1 MSALP
6 AKATKRFPA
15 GPEGGSR
22 VATIDSSVL
31 VSLFNSRD
39 RLHAQTV
46 AWFREAVADGEPLR
60 APVTA
65 LAEISAAIAAGTGDK
80 QLARDVE
87 THVRHSPLFE
97 FLPVALPLAERAA
110 TLAAEHQLRGSDAIY
125 FAVAET
131 LGDTLVTLNP
141 RQLQRG
147 SAVVETQ
154 RPRV

>member
-1 MSALP
+1 M
-6 AKATKRFPA
+6 
-15 GPEGGSR
+15 
-22 VATIDSSVL
+22 ATIDSSVL

-39 RLHAQTV
+39 RLHDQTV
-46 AWFREAVADGEPLR
+46 AWLRQAVADGEPLR
-60 APVTA
+60 TPVTA
-65 LAEISAAIAAGTGDK
+65 LPDVVAAIAAGTGDK

-110 TLAAEHQLRGSDAIY
+110 TLAAEHQLRGTDAIY

-131 LGDTLVTLNP
+131 LGDRLITLNP

-147 SAVVETQ
+147 SSVVETG
-154 RPRV
+154 RPRL

>member
-1 MSALP
+1 
-6 AKATKRFPA
+6 
-15 GPEGGSR
+15 
-22 VATIDSSVL
+22 VATLDASVL
-31 VSLFNSRD
+31 ISLFNTRD
-39 RLHAQTV
+39 RLHHSTV

-60 APVTA
+60 APVTV
-65 LAEISAAIAAGTGDK
+65 LAEVSAAIAAGTGDK

-87 THVRHSPLFE
+87 AHVRHSPLFE
-97 FLPVALPLAERAA
+97 LLPVALPLAERAA

-131 LGDTLVTLNP
+131 LGDRLVTLNP

-147 SAVVETQ
+147 SSVVETI

>member
-1 MSALP
+1 M
-6 AKATKRFPA
+6 
-15 GPEGGSR
+15 
-22 VATIDSSVL
+22 ATIDSSVL
-31 VSLFNSRD
+31 ISLFNDHD
-39 RLHAQTV
+39 RLHAQTL

-65 LAEISAAIAAGTGDK
+65 LAEVSAAIAIGTGDK

-87 THVRHSPLFE
+87 AHVRHSPLFE
-97 FLPVALPLAERAA
+97 FLPVAMPLAERAA
-110 TLAAEHQLRGSDAIY
+110 TLAAEHQIRGSDAIY

-147 SAVVETQ
+147 SAVVETI
-154 RPRV
+154 RPKV

>member
-1 MSALP
+1 
-6 AKATKRFPA
+6 
-15 GPEGGSR
+15 
-22 VATIDSSVL
+22 VATIDASVII
-31 VSLFNSRD
+31 SLFNSRD
-39 RLHAQTV
+39 RAHEQTV
-46 AWFREAVADGEPLR
+46 AWLREAISDGEPLR

-65 LAEISAAIAAGTGDK
+65 ITEVSAAIAAGTGDK

-97 FLPVALPLAERAA
+97 FLPVAMPLAERAA

-131 LGDTLVTLNP
+131 LGDRLVTLNP

-147 SAVVETQ
+147 SAMVETV
-154 RPRV
+154 RPRI